1 MNRHAAVLCGERV
14 GARRS
19 RRAWYVRDARVFE
32 IGWSA
37 STADIRIND
46 RVETEKA
53 VYAVRDI
60 EAGRWG
66 IKLTAERT
74 T

>member
-1 MNRHAAVLCGERV
+1 MQRRARSKSRPATSPACAARSVHPRVCGEL
-14 GARRS
+14 
-19 RRAWYVRDARVFE
+19 D
-32 IGWSA
+32 
-37 STADIRIND
+37 DK
-46 RVETEKA
+46 VETKDA

-66 IKLTAERT
+66 VKLTAERT

>member
-1 MNRHAAVLCGERV
+1 M
-14 GARRS
+14 
-19 RRAWYVRDARVFE
+19 
-32 IGWSA
+32 
-37 STADIRIND
+37 ADIRID
-46 RVETEKA
+46 ERVEMGGA

-60 EAGRWG
+60 EAGRWA